1 LNSKF
6 KYVLWIT
13 VVLLVVALDRYTKG
27 LASSH
32 LELHRPVELFTS
44 LNLTLM
50 HNTGVA
56 FSMFD
61 SNGSW
66 QRWVF
71 SLVALAVSIVIAVW
85 LTRVQAGQRWLIVG
99 LALVLGGA
107 VGNLW
112 DRVVN
117 GYVVDFIDVYYRT
130 WHWPAFNLADSAI
143 CVGAVM
149 LVIDSLWLSR
159 GGGEKLGD

>member
-1 LNSKF
+1 MAAVLKH
-6 KYVLWIT
+6 VLWIL
-13 VVLLVVALDRYTKG
+13 VALLVVVLDQYTKG
-27 LASSH
+27 LASRH
-32 LELHRPVELFTS
+32 LELYRPVELFPS
-44 LNLTLM
+44 FNFTLM

-56 FSMFD
+56 FSIFD
-61 SNGSW
+61 TNGDW

-71 SLVALAVSIVIAVW
+71 SLVALCVSVVIVIW
-85 LTRVQAGQRWLIVG
+85 LARLPAGQRWLTVS

-112 DRVVN
+112 DRLVN

-149 LVIDSLWLSR
+149 LVIDSLRS
-159 GGGEKLGD
+159 GKHG